1 MKVVIATDSFKGS
14 LGSLEAGTIMKQAI
28 LREIQHAAVTVIP
41 IADGGEGTVDT
52 LVAATNGTLFPFT
65 ATGPL
70 GERVDVQFGL
80 LPEGIAVLEAASICG
95 LVMVAPAK
103 RNPMRTTSRGIGEVL
118 LAALDQ
124 GHRRFILGLGGS
136 ATNDG
141 GVGMLQALGGL
152 FLDANG
158 NPVDGFGDS
167 LADIR
172 AVDLTRLD
180 ARLKDCDIQVAC
192 DVKNPLCG
200 DNGATYV
207 FGPQKGGT
215 PEQLQA
221 LEAAMQAY
229 AVMVEEQLRQPGLSL
244 QPGAGAAGGLGF
256 AMLVLG
262 AKLMPG
268 AEVLGKAVKLQEH
281 IAGADWV
288 ITGEGRSDNQ
298 TLYGKLPIHVA
309 ELAQAAGVPALL
321 ISGSLGSG
329 SEELLDHFRATFSIV
344 PEPVTLETCMENA
357 ETYLYER
364 VRNIA
369 RLLK

>member
-1 MKVVIATDSFKGS
+1 MNVIIAPDSFKGS
-14 LGSLEAGTIMKQAI
+14 LSSLEAGTIMKKAI
-28 LREIQHAAVTVIP
+28 LREIPHAAVTVIP

-52 LVAATNGTLFPFT
+52 LVAATGGNLFPLT

-70 GERVDVQFGL
+70 GERAEVRFGL
-80 LPEGIAVLEAASICG
+80 LPEGTAVLEAASICG
-95 LVMVAPAK
+95 LVMVPPAQ
-103 RNPMRTTSRGIGEVL
+103 RNPMHTTSRGIGEVL
-118 LAALDQ
+118 LAAMDQ

-141 GVGMLQALGGL
+141 GLGMLQALGGL

-158 NPVDGFGDS
+158 NPADGFGAS
-167 LADIR
+167 LSDIR
-172 AVDLTRLD
+172 TVDLAGLD
-180 ARLKDCDIQVAC
+180 VRLKDCDIQVAC
-192 DVKNPLCG
+192 DVTSPLCG
-200 DNGATYV
+200 DSGATYV

-215 PEQLQA
+215 PEHLQV

-229 AVMVEEQLRQPGLSL
+229 AAMVEEQLEQPGLSL

-256 AMLVLG
+256 AMLALG
-262 AKLMPG
+262 AKLKPG
-268 AEVLGKAVKLQEH
+268 AKVLAEAVKLPER

-288 ITGEGRSDNQ
+288 ITGEGRSDDQ

-321 ISGSLGSG
+321 ISGSLGAG
-329 SEELLDHFRATFSIV
+329 SEQLLNHFRATFSIV
-344 PEPVTLETCMENA
+344 PGPVTLEACMENA

-369 RLLK
+369 RLLT

>member
-1 MKVVIATDSFKGS
+1 MNIVIAPDSFKGS
-14 LGSLEAGTIMKQAI
+14 LTSLEAGTIMKQAI
-28 LREIQHAAVTVIP
+28 LQEVRDAVVTVIP

-52 LVAATNGTLFPFT
+52 LVAATGGTLFPLM

-70 GERVDVQFGL
+70 GESVEVQFGQ
-80 LPEGIAVLEAASICG
+80 LPGGMAVLEAASICG
-95 LVMVAPAK
+95 LVMITPIQ

-118 LAALDQ
+118 LAAMDQ
-124 GHRRFILGLGGS
+124 GHRSFILGLGGS

-141 GVGMLQALGGL
+141 GIGMLQALGGL

-167 LADIR
+167 LTNIR
-172 AVDLTRLD
+172 SIDLSGLD

-200 DNGATYV
+200 DTGATHV

-215 PEQLQA
+215 PEQLQT

-229 AVMVEEQLRQPGLSL
+229 AVRVEEQLGQSGLSQL
-244 QPGAGAAGGLGF
+244 PGAGAAGGLGF

-262 AKLMPG
+262 AKLTPG
-268 AEVLGKAVKLQEH
+268 AEVLAAAVKLPEH
-281 IAGADWV
+281 IAAADWV
-288 ITGEGRSDNQ
+288 ITGEGRSDSQ

-309 ELAQAAGVPALL
+309 ALAQAAKVPALL
-321 ISGSLGSG
+321 VSGSLGSG
-329 SEELLDHFRATFSIV
+329 AEQLLDHFHATFSIV
-344 PEPVTLETCMENA
+344 PEPVTLDACMENA
-357 ETYLYER
+357 GTYLYQR